1 MEGSRRTASQK
12 RLIPDQR
19 VSGAAGNYIPGP
31 TKRRRWER
39 LFGYVVLSVGEN
51 RYLVRFDNGEEK
63 ELPSAVLKV
72 ESIVAALPPD
82 ALLPVACDM
91 QEERLLLDAVAE
103 QLIDDHEEEDLPD
116 QLPDSGEAEAEEEMQ
131 NAAEE
136 NGTAEEEMENAADEN
151 GNDAH
156 GQIPGQLPTE
166 AAVDANNGPR
176 DYVSLKRLALEKV
189 AALRGTIVMVGTAR
203 GGGMSW
209 KVIDSHLPPPEKTVD
224 ADFERAKMYGLKNFD
239 IGQYKKSEMLV
250 HIFLSIAFL
259 EWKTKADKMNEEIM
273 SKRIKVKRFSYEE
286 FLIGLALLI
295 GAAEFSQ
302 KGMQLF
308 SFNHSSTASDD
319 EDDGPGA
326 EYWPSI
332 CQAHTLSS
340 TCPLVISRTFNDC
353 SLLSG

>member
-31 TKRRRWER
+31 TKRRHWER
-39 LFGYVVLSVGEN
+39 LFGYVVRSVGEN

-82 ALLPVACDM
+82 TLIPVARDV
-91 QEERLLLDAVAE
+91 QEERMLLDAVAE

-116 QLPDSGEAEAEEEMQ
+116 QLPDSEEAEAEEEMQ

-136 NGTAEEEMENAADEN
+136 NGTSEEEMENVLEENGTAAEEMQNAAQKNGTAEEEMENAATEN

-156 GQIPGQLPTE
+156 GQMPGQLPTE

-189 AALRGTIVMVGTAR
+189 AALRGTIVMLGTA
-203 GGGMSW
+203 
-209 KVIDSHLPPPEKTVD
+209 
-224 ADFERAKMYGLKNFD
+224 
-239 IGQYKKSEMLV
+239 
-250 HIFLSIAFL
+250 
-259 EWKTKADKMNEEIM
+259 
-273 SKRIKVKRFSYEE
+273 
-286 FLIGLALLI
+286 
-295 GAAEFSQ
+295 
-302 KGMQLF
+302 
-308 SFNHSSTASDD
+308 
-319 EDDGPGA
+319 
-326 EYWPSI
+326 
-332 CQAHTLSS
+332 
-340 TCPLVISRTFNDC
+340 
-353 SLLSG
+353 